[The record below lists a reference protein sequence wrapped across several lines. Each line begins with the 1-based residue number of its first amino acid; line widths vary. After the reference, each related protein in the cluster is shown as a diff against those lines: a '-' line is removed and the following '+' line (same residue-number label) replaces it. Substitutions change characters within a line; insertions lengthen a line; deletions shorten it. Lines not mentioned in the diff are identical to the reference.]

1 MRLIDACEL
10 NEIIDG
16 NENLLRW
23 QKEEMKLCV
32 DACDTVYD
40 VDAVAS
46 QVQRIINGDYEFLC
60 PTDKVETMCKEY
72 VECSD
77 CFKEW
82 IMRIVRNGGV
92 K

>member
-16 NENLLRW
+16 NENLLNW

-32 DACDTVYD
+32 DACDTAYNLEAVLNELDKLRTKPMELVYD
-40 VDAVAS
+40 VPL
-46 QVQRIINGDYEFLC
+46 IDYIYE
-60 PTDKVETMCKEY
+60 
-72 VECSD
+72 
-77 CFKEW
+77 
-82 IMRIVRNGGV
+82 IVKSGGM

>member
-16 NENLLRW
+16 NENLLNW

-32 DACDTVYD
+32 DACDTAYD
-40 VDAVAS
+40 VDEVIKTL
-46 QVQRIINGDYEFLC
+46 QQ
-60 PTDKVETMCKEY
+60 ETNDFNLKNVDNVYISRKEKDMY
-72 VECSD
+72 GNAI
-77 CFKEW
+77 KKA
-82 IMRIVRNGGV
+82 IRIVKNGGV